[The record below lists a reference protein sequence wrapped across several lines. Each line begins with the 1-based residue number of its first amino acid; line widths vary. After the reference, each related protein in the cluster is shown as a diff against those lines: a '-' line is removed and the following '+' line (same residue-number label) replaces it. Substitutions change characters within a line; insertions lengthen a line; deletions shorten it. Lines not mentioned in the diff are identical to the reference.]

1 MLGLFYFNIPGTKPS
16 GHSFTTY
23 KLVLTTV
30 TNNIVGRITNMFS
43 WKNKLLNSTELKKQ
57 NKILN
62 KKHTVEVSKLISK
75 RLHSINDNTGHYVG
89 GDVTIDDNP
98 FTAED
103 RDNYAKKR
111 AKQIKNKDPV
121 EVQLPSTAIANA
133 RFDED
138 KGAIYI
144 TYVGDGGKEYVFKGN
159 RKDWLNFM
167 NAGSKGRYVQYVMK
181 VQNQAP
187 KSWY

>member
-1 MLGLFYFNIPGTKPS
+1 
-16 GHSFTTY
+16 
-23 KLVLTTV
+23 
-30 TNNIVGRITNMFS
+30 MFG
-43 WKNKLLNSTELKKQ
+43 WKNKLLSSLDLKKQ

-62 KKHTVEVSKLISK
+62 KKHNVDVATLISK
-75 RLHSINDNTGHYVG
+75 RILNPNNGSYIGSKLE
-89 GDVTIDDNP
+89 IDDKQ
-98 FTAED
+98 FDEED

-111 AKQIKNKDPV
+111 AKQIKNKGPV

-144 TYVGDGGKEYVFKGN
+144 TDVGDSGKEYVFKGN
-159 RKDWLNFM
+159 KKDWLNFM

-181 VQNQAP
+181 VMNQAP
-187 KSWY
+187 RSWY

>member
-1 MLGLFYFNIPGTKPS
+1 
-16 GHSFTTY
+16 
-23 KLVLTTV
+23 
-30 TNNIVGRITNMFS
+30 MFE
-43 WKNKLLNSTELKKQ
+43 WRKKLLSSLDVKKQ
-57 NKILN
+57 NKLLDKN
-62 KKHTVEVSKLISK
+62 KIVEVGKLISK
-75 RLHSINDNTGHYVG
+75 RALSRNADTGSYVG
-89 GDVTIDDNP
+89 GKLTISDKP
-98 FTAED
+98 FTED
-103 RDNYAKKR
+103 DRNNYAKKR
-111 AKQIKNKDPV
+111 AKQIKNKEPV

-181 VQNQAP
+181 VHNQAP

>member
-1 MLGLFYFNIPGTKPS
+1 MFN
-16 GHSFTTY
+16 
-23 KLVLTTV
+23 
-30 TNNIVGRITNMFS
+30 
-43 WKNKLLNSTELKKQ
+43 WKNKLLSSLDLKKQ
-57 NKILN
+57 NKLLDKN
-62 KKHTVEVSKLISK
+62 KIVEVGKLISK
-75 RLHSINDNTGHYVG
+75 RALSRNEDTGSYVG
-89 GDVTIDDNP
+89 GKVTISDNP
-98 FTAED
+98 FTED
-103 RDNYAKKR
+103 DRKNYAKKR
-111 AKQIKNKDPV
+111 AKQIKNKEPV

-181 VQNQAP
+181 VHNQAP

>member
-1 MLGLFYFNIPGTKPS
+1 
-16 GHSFTTY
+16 
-23 KLVLTTV
+23 
-30 TNNIVGRITNMFS
+30 MFG
-43 WKNKLLNSTELKKQ
+43 WKNKLLSSLDLKKQ

-62 KKHTVEVSKLISK
+62 KKHNVDVATLISK
-75 RLHSINDNTGHYVG
+75 RILNPNNGSYIGSKLE
-89 GDVTIDDNP
+89 IDDKQ
-98 FTAED
+98 FDEED

-111 AKQIKNKDPV
+111 AKQIKNNEPV

-144 TYVGDGGKEYVFKGN
+144 TYVGDSGKEYVFKGN
-159 RKDWLNFM
+159 KKDWLNFM

-181 VQNQAP
+181 VMNQAP
-187 KSWY
+187 RSWY

>member
-1 MLGLFYFNIPGTKPS
+1 
-16 GHSFTTY
+16 
-23 KLVLTTV
+23 
-30 TNNIVGRITNMFS
+30 MFG
-43 WKNKLLNSTELKKQ
+43 WKNKLLSSIDLKKQ

-62 KKHTVEVSKLISK
+62 KNRTVDVGTLISK
-75 RLHSINDNTGHYVG
+75 RILNRNGDSYIG
-89 GDVTIDDNP
+89 GKLEIEDKP
-98 FTAED
+98 FTEED

-111 AKQIKNKDPV
+111 AEQIRNKEPV

-144 TYVGDGGKEYVFKGN
+144 TYVGDSGKEYVFKGN
-159 RKDWLNFM
+159 KKDWLNFM

-181 VQNQAP
+181 VMNQAP
-187 KSWY
+187 SSWY

>member
-1 MLGLFYFNIPGTKPS
+1 M
-16 GHSFTTY
+16 
-23 KLVLTTV
+23 
-30 TNNIVGRITNMFS
+30 
-43 WKNKLLNSTELKKQ
+43 
-57 NKILN
+57 N
-62 KKHTVEVSKLISK
+62 KKHKVDVDRLISK
-75 RLHSINDNTGHYVG
+75 RLFDINTNTGRYED

-111 AKQIKNKDPV
+111 ARQIKNKEPV
-121 EVQLPSTAIANA
+121 EVQLPSTAIESA

-144 TYVGDGGKEYVFKGN
+144 TYVGGGKEYVFKGDRN
-159 RKDWLNFM
+159 DWLKFM
-167 NAGSKGRYVQYVMK
+167 NSGSKGRYTQNVLRVK
-181 VQNQAP
+181 NQAP